1 MKTRK
6 RLKLKKRLKGRS
18 KKGGMWCF
26 GKKCIQSVREPI
38 QSVREEIRFE
48 PEIRLEDIYLGNPED
63 TQFDKSAEKDI
74 KKLKLQR
81 IKNQKKQEEIERKLD
96 EIERRKE
103 EIKIMIKNID
113 ETDYYIINKIL
124 FISNY
129 LKNNED
135 DPLGQQLPAKL
146 IELFNS
152 KRNDIKGKIEK
163 LDDVSL
169 SILIELIYEIE

>member
-6 RLKLKKRLKGRS
+6 RSKLKKRLKGRS

-26 GKKCIQSVREPI
+26 GKKCIQSVREP
-38 QSVREEIRFE
+38 EIRFE
-48 PEIRLEDIYLGNPED
+48 DLYSGNPRD
-63 TQFDKSAEKDI
+63 TQFDKSAEKYI
-74 KKLKLQR
+74 KKLKFQR
-81 IKNQKKQEEIERKLD
+81 IKNQKRQEEIERRLE

-103 EIKIMIKNID
+103 EIEIMIKNID
-113 ETDYYIINKIL
+113 EYIINKIL

-135 DPLGQQLPAKL
+135 DPLSQELPAKL

-152 KRNDIKGKIEK
+152 NRNDIKGKIEK
-163 LDDVSL
+163 LDDISL